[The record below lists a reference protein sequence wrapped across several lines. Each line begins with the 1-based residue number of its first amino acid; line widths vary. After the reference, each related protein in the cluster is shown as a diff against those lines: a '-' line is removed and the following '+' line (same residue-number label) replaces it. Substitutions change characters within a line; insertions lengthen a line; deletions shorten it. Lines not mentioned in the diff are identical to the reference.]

1 MHAPE
6 MILQYLKKKRVVNS
20 VIQIPYIRTIF
31 ISGIPA
37 ASALV
42 ILVYTV
48 KEWLLKTGGGCG
60 AVGLFSTPSQTE
72 LNIK

>member
-1 MHAPE
+1 
-6 MILQYLKKKRVVNS
+6 MINT
-20 VIQIPYIRTIF
+20 VIQIPYIRTVL

-37 ASALV
+37 ACVIV

-48 KEWLLKTGGGCG
+48 KEWLLKTGGSGG
-60 AVGLFSTPSQTE
+60 AIGLFSTPSLTE